1 MELIDEIIDNG
12 NQFFSSLKENN
23 KSRYKSWEYCYKEFQ
38 KAHESEVKI
47 EDDHVDYLCLQLAFY
62 LASWGMYRA
71 PSFLLEEDYKIHTKA
86 VRELLKPEYNEL
98 WAIKAKDLK
107 EEGNINKL
115 NNLQEELRKIYLEYR
130 NKIKG
135 DKIKKDISET
145 LITKILLGTMGCVP
159 AYDRFFKDGVRKY
172 KKIAT
177 SSFNSNSIKSLALFY
192 DNEEN
197 YKKFEELRKT
207 MNEYSKIEYPQM
219 KIIDSCFWQIGY
231 NLNKSEDK

>member
-12 NQFFSSLKENN
+12 DQFFSSLKEND

-38 KAHESEVKI
+38 KAHKLEVKI
-47 EDDHVDYLCLQLAFY
+47 EDDYIEYLSLQLAFY

-71 PSFLLEEDYKIHTKA
+71 SSFLLEADYKIHIKT
-86 VRELLKPEYNEL
+86 VRELLKPKYNEL
-98 WAIKAKDLK
+98 WAIKAKDLI

-115 NNLQEELRKIYLEYR
+115 NDLQENLRKIYREYR
-130 NKIKG
+130 NRIRG

-192 DNEEN
+192 DNKKN
-197 YKKFEELRKT
+197 YEKFEKLREEIS
-207 MNEYSKIEYPQM
+207 NYSKIEYPQM

-231 NLNKSEDK
+231 NLNKSEGK